1 MQSVRDLLGM
11 GQKSRL
17 DLFSWFFF
25 SLISESMVPCVEQ
38 ADIQYGYQS
47 DHSMIVL
54 KVLFRKEEMN
64 RKTFWEFNSSLLKDD
79 AYLKELN
86 EEIKHAVEEY
96 AMMLYDR
103 KENA

>member
-1 MQSVRDLLGM
+1 
-11 GQKSRL
+11 
-17 DLFSWFFF
+17 
-25 SLISESMVPCVEQ
+25 
-38 ADIQYGYQS
+38 
-47 DHSMIVL
+47 
-54 KVLFRKEEMN
+54 MN